1 MHVAWRTGPKE
12 FEMKLFV
19 RSILMTG
26 FLLAL
31 PTLAVAQGL
40 KLVVTFIDFPKG
52 TECSV
57 STKSGTAKIRAQK
70 DAIRVEV
77 KNAPRNAKFYCDMP
91 DGRRAVTTATA
102 KIPQY
107 ARYFGAYVKPNG
119 AAWVSFYHNG
129 ALAQVRLDG
138 RQLRFVKK

>member
-1 MHVAWRTGPKE
+1 LADEKAREKCGFFTAPMLYVTRQIYAMHVAWRTGPKE

-52 TECSV
+52 S
-57 STKSGTAKIRAQK
+57 
-70 DAIRVEV
+70 
-77 KNAPRNAKFYCDMP
+77 
-91 DGRRAVTTATA
+91 
-102 KIPQY
+102 
-107 ARYFGAYVKPNG
+107 
-119 AAWVSFYHNG
+119 
-129 ALAQVRLDG
+129 
-138 RQLRFVKK
+138 